1 MTVPNHKITGTALDN
16 TLIGTG
22 ADDAIYGLGGRDILT
37 GGEGDDLLDGGTG
50 GDRMAGGLGDDTYI
64 VDSISDRVTELRG
77 AGIDSVETGLFAYSL
92 RLNVENLTFT
102 SSGRHIG
109 FGNNLANM
117 ITGNAGNDRL
127 TGKAG
132 DDSLSGGAGVDS
144 LYGGTGNDRL
154 SGGTG
159 ADKLYGGAGN
169 DVLDGGSSA
178 DLMVGGAGNDT
189 YVVDS
194 VGDRLREG
202 PKAGTDTVQS
212 SVTFKLGAN
221 IENLVLT
228 GSDPIRGTGNALDNV
243 LTGNEEANT
252 LRGLAGNDTL
262 GGGAGLDTLTGGIGG
277 DKFVFST
284 KPSSIGNFDT
294 ITDFSHFEGDK
305 IVLSATIYAEFD
317 QLTRIDADSFYAAP
331 GATKAK
337 SDGQFLIYNSTTGAL
352 YYDAGGPDGANPVK
366 IAELGTNDHPD
377 LAFND
382 FLIIA

>member
-1 MTVPNHKITGTALDN
+1 MTVPSHKITGTDLGN
-16 TLIGTG
+16 TLIGTS

-37 GGEGDDLLDGGTG
+37 GGEGDDLLDGGAG
-50 GDRMAGGLGDDTYI
+50 GDRMSGGSGNDTYI
-64 VDSISDRVTELRG
+64 IDVISDRVTELRG

-92 RLNVENLTFT
+92 RLNVENLSFT

-109 FGNNLANM
+109 FGNNLANT
-117 ITGNAGNDRL
+117 ITGNSGNDRL

-132 DDSLSGGAGVDS
+132 DDILNGNGGADS
-144 LYGGTGNDRL
+144 LFGGTGNDRL

-178 DLMVGGAGNDT
+178 DLMVGGDGNDT
-189 YVVDS
+189 YVVDNVS
-194 VGDRLREG
+194 DRVLEG
-202 PKAGTDTVQS
+202 PKSGTDTVQA

-221 IENLVLT
+221 IENLILT
-228 GSDPIRGTGNALDNV
+228 GSDPIKGTGNALDNV
-243 LTGNEEANT
+243 LTGNDEANT
-252 LRGLAGNDTL
+252 LRGLDGKDTL
-262 GGGAGLDTLTGGIGG
+262 DGGAGLDTLIGGIGS

-284 KPSSIGNFDT
+284 KPSSLGNFDT

-317 QLTRIDADSFYAAP
+317 QLTHMDADSFYAGD

-337 SDGQFLIYNSTTGAL
+337 ADGQFLIYNTTTGAL
-352 YYDAGGPDGANPVK
+352 YYDAAGPDGANPVK
-366 IAELGTNDHPD
+366 IAQLGTNDHPD
-377 LAFND
+377 LAYND